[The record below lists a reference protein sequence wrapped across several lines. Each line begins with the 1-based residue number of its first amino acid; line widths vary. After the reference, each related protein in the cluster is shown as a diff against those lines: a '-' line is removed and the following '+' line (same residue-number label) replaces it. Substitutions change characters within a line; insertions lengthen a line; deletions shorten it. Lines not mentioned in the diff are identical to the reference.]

1 MKVGLALS
9 GGGVL
14 SAAHLGVL
22 RELEKHNIKPD
33 IISGAS
39 SGAVIGALYAD
50 GGIPSIEAFLT
61 DMRNA
66 KIFKRGNLS
75 SLFPRRVFAQI
86 RKCLEK
92 NLKAKN
98 FEELKTK
105 FICVATDF
113 LTGEPVYLS
122 EGNIVDSVMASSA
135 YLAVF
140 SVQEVNGRHLVDGGI
155 SRNLPAT
162 ILKAKGMDFVIGSSL
177 HGVPKINPTHV
188 KKRKYNWFKMAFR
201 AVTVMQHKLAEYESL
216 YCDFCFFP
224 PVSHYHWYSFDHVNT
239 IRKVGY
245 EYAEVNMPALL
256 DKFAEKK
263 KELAEKE

>member
-50 GGIPSIEAFLT
+50 GGIPSIEAFLE
-61 DMRNA
+61 DLRKA

-75 SLFPRRVFAQI
+75 SLFPRKVFAQI

-98 FEELKTK
+98 FEELDTRL
-105 FICVATDF
+105 ICVATDF

-122 EGNIVDSVMASSA
+122 KGSIVDSVMASAA

-140 SVQEVNGRHLVDGGI
+140 SVQEVDGRHLVDGGI

-162 ILKAKGMDFVIGSSL
+162 ILKAEGIDFVIGSSL
-177 HGVPKINPTHV
+177 HGVPKIDPNHI
-188 KKRKYNWFKMAFR
+188 KKRKYNWAKMAFR

-224 PVSHYHWYSFDHVNT
+224 PVSHYHWYSFDHVNA
-239 IRKVGY
+239 IKKVGY
-245 EYAEVNMPALL
+245 EYAEANISGLL
-256 DKFAEKK
+256 EKYTNKK
-263 KELAEKE
+263 KRASN